1 MRKHVMGVEFWFL
14 LEFVPVV
21 ACHNLPANKVC
32 ADGKYV
38 RLSGMQARDTHF
50 FIERPPS
57 KAIRGESC
65 TE

>member
-1 MRKHVMGVEFWFL
+1 MRKHAMGVEFWLL

-38 RLSGMQARDTHF
+38 RLSGMQARRTSL
-50 FIERPPS
+50 FIERPLS
-57 KAIRGESC
+57 KRIRGESR